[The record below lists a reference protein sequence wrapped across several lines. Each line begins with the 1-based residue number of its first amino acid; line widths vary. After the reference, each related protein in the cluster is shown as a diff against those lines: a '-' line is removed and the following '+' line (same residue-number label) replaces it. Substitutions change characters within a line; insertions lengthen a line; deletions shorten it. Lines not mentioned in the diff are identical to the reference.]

1 VTAESAPLP
10 EESLARLV
18 ALVREETGNVMPRAR
33 HGFLE
38 EIAARR
44 ARALGYEG
52 GDAYVRALA
61 AGGLPG
67 EWRQLI
73 PLVTVKES
81 FFFRAPQQFAAI
93 ERHLLPELVRRKGW
107 DRALRIWSAAAAR
120 GEEPATLALILAEH
134 PALAAW
140 NWSILA
146 TDLDAD
152 ALSAAGRGLY
162 GARAVSQVP
171 PRLLERWFTRR
182 GALYELDPR
191 IRSRIDYRPLN
202 LARTPY
208 ADLPA
213 EPFDLILLRNVLIYF
228 RRPLQRRVVAEVT
241 GRLAAGGYVFLGA
254 SETLWQIFDRLA
266 PVELDECFAYR
277 HPERPEEPAPPARRP
292 PPTRPAPE
300 PAQAPGCRIE
310 PNDAATARRVAP
322 LPIEA
327 EPVVADEVPEAR
339 PEPPRPR
346 AGAGA
351 QEQLLEAAREVAANR
366 LDGAAERVAK
376 AREADPS
383 EPAAYAFEGF
393 LHDLGGRSEEAAAAY
408 RAALYLEPGLFQVR
422 VLLADCLR
430 RLGRRDRAEHEFR
443 QVLATL
449 ERGTPRDLLPLLEE
463 VPFPNRERAARRCRQ
478 ALAGR

>member
-1 VTAESAPLP
+1 VTAEPAPLP
-10 EESLARLV
+10 EEALARLV
-18 ALVREETGNVMPRAR
+18 ALVREETGNVVPRAR
-33 HGFLE
+33 YGFLE

-44 ARALGYEG
+44 SRAHGYEH
-52 GDAYVRALA
+52 GDDYVRALA
-61 AGGLPG
+61 AGALPG
-67 EWRQLI
+67 EWQQLI

-93 ERHLLPELVRRKGW
+93 ERHLLPELVRRSGR

-182 GALYELDPR
+182 GSLYELDSR

-208 ADLPA
+208 DGLPA

-277 HPERPEEPAPPARRP
+277 HPEPAAEPPARRGARP
-292 PPTRPAPE
+292 AVPAPPTPAPA
-300 PAQAPGCRIE
+300 PAAGRGPAP
-310 PNDAATARRVAP
+310 ARA
-322 LPIEA
+322 LAA

-366 LDGAAERVAK
+366 LDGAADRVAK

-463 VPFPNRERAARRCRQ
+463 LPFPNRERAARRCRQ